1 MLKMWSK
8 NMHLLHVII
17 LFLHH
22 LRDILTSVVSNG
34 FRFDGSGFVI
44 LSASQTGW
52 KPAVSSQVS
61 MKFKTYAPNGLLF
74 FAGKDRD
81 FISIELRN
89 GRVVYQYDLGG
100 GRVELEY
107 LFKEVNDG
115 EWHDVQ
121 VNRRNTSGML
131 FVDEDGGTI
140 VDLLLNLHYIP
151 YIFWWILIV

>member
-1 MLKMWSK
+1 
-8 NMHLLHVII
+8 
-17 LFLHH
+17 
-22 LRDILTSVVSNG
+22 
-34 FRFDGSGFVI
+34 
-44 LSASQTGW
+44 
-52 KPAVSSQVS
+52 

-151 YIFWWILIV
+151 YIF

>member
-1 MLKMWSK
+1 MSF
-8 NMHLLHVII
+8 HI
-17 LFLHH
+17 
-22 LRDILTSVVSNG
+22 RDILTSVVSNG

-151 YIFWWILIV
+151 YIF